1 MTVGI
6 DLTGLMYDTVNQIR
20 GPLLFVKGGRDLPS
34 GSLVE
39 ILSRDGVRRRGQVLE
54 VSETE
59 AVIQVMEGT
68 AGLGTSG
75 TMIRLDSRVVE
86 AGVSRAMK
94 GRILDGMGRPRD
106 GRPTP
111 VPEATLPVAGLPMN
125 PVSRTRPN
133 EFIQTG
139 ISTIDCFN
147 TLVRGQKLPV
157 FSQAGLPSAELV
169 LKIISGAGMEDPSK
183 FLIIFAAMGITR
195 REQSVYMR
203 SLSSA
208 GTRLLAFLNLADD
221 PVIERLLTP
230 RFALTAAE
238 YFAFTLDH
246 HVLVIMSDMTNYCAA
261 LREVSSAK
269 EEVPGRR
276 GYPGYMYTDLST
288 IYERAGRL
296 KGSAGSITQI
306 PVLTV
311 PDGDITHPIPD
322 LTGYITEGQIVMTD
336 HLHKR
341 GIFPPVDILPSLSRL
356 MNSGIG
362 AGKTREDHRAVANQ
376 MYACYSRG
384 IDVRRLATIIGDDA
398 ISPGDRR
405 YLEFA
410 DTFETTFINQGDKT
424 RNIEETLDLGWTLL
438 GNFPKEELTRID
450 NEMISRYFSVVLGDG
465 IISGL

>member
-1 MTVGI
+1 MEK
-6 DLTGLMYDTVNQIR
+6 DLTGLMYDSIDQIR
-20 GPLLFVKGGRDLPS
+20 GPLLFVNGGKDLPS

-39 ILSRDGVRRRGQVLE
+39 ILSRGGARRRGQVLE
-54 VSETE
+54 VSETS

-68 AGLGTSG
+68 AGLGAAG
-75 TMIRLDSRVVE
+75 TMVRLESAVIQ

-106 GRPTP
+106 GKPAP
-111 VPEATLPVAGLPMN
+111 VPEVVLPVAGLPMN
-125 PVSRTRPN
+125 PVLRTRPD

-169 LKIISGAGMEDPSK
+169 LRIISGAGIEDPAK

-195 REQSVYMR
+195 REQSIYMR
-203 SLSSA
+203 SLA
-208 GTRLLAFLNLADD
+208 GTGSRLLAFLNLADD

-296 KGSAGSITQI
+296 KGSKGSITQI

-336 HLHKR
+336 HLHKQ
-341 GIFPPVDILPSLSRL
+341 GIFPPIDILPSLSRL

-362 AGKTREDHRAVANQ
+362 QGKTREDHRAIANQ

-405 YLEFA
+405 YLDFSTA
-410 DTFETTFINQGDKT
+410 FEDTFINQGQKT
-424 RNIEETLDLGWTLL
+424 RDIVETLDLGWSLL
-438 GNFPKEELTRID
+438 KSFPADELTRID
-450 NEMISRYFSVVLGDG
+450 RDMISRYFSVILGDG
-465 IISGL
+465 TVSRI